1 MRTLLL
7 RFYSNT
13 ITLPLFLVYLE
24 ITVSLFSSQFFYCR
38 LLWLSLVFFYVILFT
53 FEIIFL
59 SDCGFLGN
67 WLISKLLC
75 FFKKYFLTTSFTKLC
90 LALWNWPFKVA
101 NTYMHLCMCVRAQ
114 VYICVQMTLLW
125 CLWQH
130 KIWGL
135 QPASSIPFV
144 WSLIS
149 EHQFH
154 NTEPYLYLLFLSAV

>member
-1 MRTLLL
+1 MSTLLL

-53 FEIIFL
+53 FKIIFL

-75 FFKKYFLTTSFTKLC
+75 FFKKYFLTTNFTKLC

-101 NTYMHLCMCVRAQ
+101 DTYMHLCMCVHAQ
-114 VYICVQMTLLW
+114 VYICVQMTLFVVPLATQNMKSPTSFIYTF
-125 CLWQH
+125 CLVFNFWT
-130 KIWGL
+130 
-135 QPASSIPFV
+135 SVS
-144 WSLIS
+144 
-149 EHQFH
+149 
-154 NTEPYLYLLFLSAV
+154 